1 MLKITKIVLL
11 ALTVVLTVLFSARF
25 VQKHFFTDSTPPVIS
40 FDSDVL
46 EISVKGG
53 EGELLSGV
61 TAEDNKDGDIT
72 GEVAVKSISKL
83 IGKDTAKIT
92 YIVFDKSDNMAVRS
106 RTLRYTDYKKPE
118 FALSKAL
125 VFEPGETVRL
135 KDRLSASDSVDGD
148 ITDAIKVTATSLNN
162 AAEGIYPVTVQ
173 VTNSLG
179 DTSSVKLYVTIARYG
194 LYDPYIELTDY
205 LVYIEE
211 GTEFDPYS
219 YIKSLWD
226 KKYGGSEI
234 FSWSDIKV
242 ETELDTA
249 VPGDYSVRYTYT
261 NEQGYEYCAVLAA
274 VVE

>member
-53 EGELLSGV
+53 EGELFSGV

-118 FALSKAL
+118 FAL
-125 VFEPGETVRL
+125 F
-135 KDRLSASDSVDGD
+135 
-148 ITDAIKVTATSLNN
+148 SLNLLGFRN
-162 AAEGIYPVTVQ
+162 GIQ
-173 VTNSLG
+173 AKNR
-179 DTSSVKLYVTIARYG
+179 KN
-194 LYDPYIELTDY
+194 
-205 LVYIEE
+205 
-211 GTEFDPYS
+211 
-219 YIKSLWD
+219 K
-226 KKYGGSEI
+226 I
-234 FSWSDIKV
+234 FS
-242 ETELDTA
+242 
-249 VPGDYSVRYTYT
+249 P
-261 NEQGYEYCAVLAA
+261 
-274 VVE
+274 